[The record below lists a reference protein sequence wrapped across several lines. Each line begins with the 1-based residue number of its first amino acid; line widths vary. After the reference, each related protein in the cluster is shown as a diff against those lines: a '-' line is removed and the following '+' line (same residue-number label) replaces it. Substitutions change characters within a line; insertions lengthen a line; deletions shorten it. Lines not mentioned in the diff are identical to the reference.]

1 MFRGRLAWPLRMPLD
16 RKNRCAQ
23 HSETGAPNRGEH
35 LIGMGLV
42 LLWRDAL
49 RASGQRYGITHGAA
63 PMPVRQAALEDA
75 HSGPHVGH
83 ALAILESY
91 GES

>member
-1 MFRGRLAWPLRMPLD
+1 
-16 RKNRCAQ
+16 
-23 HSETGAPNRGEH
+23 
-35 LIGMGLV
+35 
-42 LLWRDAL
+42 
-49 RASGQRYGITHGAA
+49 
-63 PMPVRQAALEDA
+63 MPVRQAALEDA